1 MAPKHLLLALCVTS
15 LTNAQT
21 QTQIDALR
29 SYLQSIQNKAAASL
43 AVINSPSR
51 PTNWQQ
57 LINADLGGIESLAD
71 QARAAMS
78 QVTTRSTSVPAGMSL
93 QEALNAAQPGDTLI
107 LTAGAEY
114 RGNFI
119 LPHKIGT
126 GVITITSSRLSELP
140 SDGQRVTPSNRYLMP
155 RLVSPND
162 MAALAA
168 APGAHHYR
176 IVGVELTT
184 AAGMY
189 NGGIVRLGHGSET
202 VASALPHDIE
212 LDRVYIHGDPAVGSK
227 RGVTMNG
234 KALTV
239 RNSWISDF
247 KSSIQ
252 DAQAI
257 CGWNGP
263 GPFTILNNYLEAT
276 GENIMFGGAEP
287 ALAGVTPSD
296 ITISGN
302 HIRKPLQ
309 WRGTLGIKNLLELK
323 TGRRVLISGN
333 IIENNWLSLQIG
345 YAIVIKPGSENIRT
359 PAITSD
365 ITISN
370 NIVRHAAGGI
380 NVVGR
385 NTTGGYVK
393 TLSIRNNLFDDIG
406 TNWGS
411 SLSLFTFQ
419 AGVTGIIIEN
429 NTATRAA
436 TLNTALQFD
445 GAPGSNCLIR
455 SNILDR
461 GDYGI
466 KGSGTAEGTATMN
479 KYCPG
484 ATVTNNVIYGAGSNS
499 ALYPALNYFPLL
511 AAEISWQNAAAGDVQ
526 LRADSLYKAKGAGGR
541 DPGVDYAA
549 LTAATAHTLSGR

>member
-1 MAPKHLLLALCVTS
+1 MSPKRLLLALCVAS

-21 QTQIDALR
+21 QTQLDALR

-51 PTNWQQ
+51 PTNWKE
-57 LINADLGGIESLAD
+57 LVIVDLSVIESLVV
-71 QARAAMS
+71 QTRATMS

-119 LPHKIGT
+119 LPQKIGT
-126 GVITITSSRLSELP
+126 GMITITSSRLSELP
-140 SDGQRVTPSNRYLMP
+140 GEGQRVTPANRSAMP

-162 MAALAA
+162 MAALAT

-184 AAGMY
+184 APGMY
-189 NGGIVRLGHGSET
+189 NGGIVRFGHGSET
-202 VASALPHDIE
+202 IATALPHDIE
-212 LDRVYIHGDPAVGSK
+212 LDRVYIHGDATVGSK
-227 RGVTMNG
+227 RGVALNG

-263 GPFTILNNYLEAT
+263 GPFAILNNYLEAT
-276 GENIMFGGAEP
+276 GENIMFGGSEP

-296 ITISGN
+296 ITIAGN

-309 WRGTLGIKNLLELK
+309 WRGTLGVKNLLELK

-345 YAIVIKPGSENIRT
+345 YAIVIKPGSENIKT

-380 NVVGR
+380 NVVGN
-385 NTTGGYVK
+385 NTTGGYVR
-393 TLSIRNNLFDDIG
+393 TLSIRNNLFDDLG

-411 SLSLFTFQ
+411 ALSLFTLQ

-429 NTATRAA
+429 NTAMRT

-445 GAPGSNCLIR
+445 GAPASSCLIR
-455 SNILDR
+455 SNIVDR
-461 GDYGI
+461 GDYGF
-466 KGSGTAEGTATMN
+466 KGSGYAEGTATMN
-479 KYCPG
+479 KYCP
-484 ATVTNNVIYGAGSNS
+484 ASTVTNNVIYGPGSNS
-499 ALYPALNYFPLL
+499 ALYPALNYFPLSE
-511 AAEISWQNAAAGDVQ
+511 AEIGWQNATGGDLQ
-526 LRADSLYKAKGAGGR
+526 LSAYSLYKAKGAGGR

-549 LTAATAHTLSGR
+549 LAAATADTLSGR